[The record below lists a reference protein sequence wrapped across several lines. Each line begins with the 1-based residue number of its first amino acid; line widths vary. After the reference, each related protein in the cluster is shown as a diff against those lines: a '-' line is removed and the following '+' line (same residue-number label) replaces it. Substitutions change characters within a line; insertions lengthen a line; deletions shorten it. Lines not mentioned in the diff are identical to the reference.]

1 MTGFQS
7 AALFLTATNLLAFVT
22 YGYGKQRA
30 RVGGQRVPEATLLWL
45 AVVGGIGGWTA
56 CKLFRHKTRKQ
67 PFRSWLIAAVVL
79 HLAIMAAVTRWMLK

>member
-7 AALFLTATNLLAFVT
+7 AAVLLAAANLLAFAT
-22 YGYGKQRA
+22 YGFDKHRA

-45 AVVGGIGGWTA
+45 AVVGGIGAWAA

-67 PFRSWLIAAVVL
+67 PFSTVLMVIAALQVAGIGWL
-79 HLAIMAAVTRWMLK
+79 AVTSLA